1 MKNLSRASFGAA
13 LATTAIAAGGT
24 GAANA
29 ATLPAIGDPSPIK
42 TTLGAIQPL
51 TAADAKA
58 LYGTKAPPR
67 AGAQASFRAR
77 GCRTAR
83 SSATYNRKVPLVG
96 SKYRVFTL
104 YWDSRFCW
112 DKNRKRAV
120 QRGPREARVNV
131 SKKGIAS
138 GIEFTYGP
146 EAAYSTRWH
155 GAPKGMAVMRA
166 RFDQNDHGFPGG
178 PGGAITYRYVTQ
190 HGHYDGTVYDT
201 SYSKK
206 GIG

>member
-1 MKNLSRASFGAA
+1 MKTLSRASFGAA
-13 LATTAIAAGGT
+13 VAATAIAAGGT
-24 GAANA
+24 GVANA
-29 ATLPAIGDPSPIK
+29 ATQPATGDPSPIK

-83 SSATYNRKVPLVG
+83 SVATFNRKVPLVG

-120 QRGPREARVNV
+120 QRGPKEARVDRA
-131 SKKGIAS
+131 KKGIAL
-138 GIEFTYGP
+138 GIDFTFGP
-146 EAAYSTRWH
+146 QAAYSTRWH
-155 GAPKGMAVMRA
+155 GASKGMTVMRA
-166 RFDQNDHGFPGG
+166 RFDQHDHGVPGG
-178 PGGAITYRYVTQ
+178 PAEITTYRYVTQ

-201 SYSKK
+201 AYTRK
-206 GIG
+206 GS